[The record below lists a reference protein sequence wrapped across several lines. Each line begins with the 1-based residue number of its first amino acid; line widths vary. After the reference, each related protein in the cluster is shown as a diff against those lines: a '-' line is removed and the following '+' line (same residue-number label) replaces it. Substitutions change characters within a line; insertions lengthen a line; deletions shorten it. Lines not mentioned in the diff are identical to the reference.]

1 MLVNL
6 RGHRRKGELDNV
18 YFLCLLLCLS
28 HKKFLSTAPL
38 HCKQLSLSFWWRGD
52 LFQLFLQNKIRF
64 CFNFVVIAEDSD
76 FFATFL

>member
-28 HKKFLSTAPL
+28 HKNFFRQLLCTTNNFFFFIILAEGGIFSVVHPL
-38 HCKQLSLSFWWRGD
+38 
-52 LFQLFLQNKIRF
+52 LFQNKK
-64 CFNFVVIAEDSD
+64 
-76 FFATFL
+76 T

>member
-6 RGHRRKGELDNV
+6 RSHRRKGELDNV

-28 HKKFLSTAPL
+28 HKNFFRQLLCTTNNFLYHFGGGGIFFNCFFKT
-38 HCKQLSLSFWWRGD
+38 
-52 LFQLFLQNKIRF
+52 RF